1 MVNEILNGISAAL
14 KDVFPGCTIYSQNI
28 EQGLISP
35 CFFIQLTSQNQK
47 RMLGRRSRMDY
58 QFDIVYFPADENDN
72 DGKYEVGGQAI
83 HALEYISV
91 TDGLLHGQEREIEL
105 LENQLHIRVR
115 FSLFVMEQSVQEPFE
130 DISITNQTKE

>member
-28 EQGLISP
+28 EQGLTSP

-47 RMLGRRSRMDY
+47 CMIGHRSRMDY
-58 QFDIVYFPADENDN
+58 QFDIAYFPTDENDN

-91 TDGLLHGQEREIEL
+91 TDGLLRGQEREIEL

-115 FSLFVMEQSVQEPFE
+115 YSLFVMEQSAQEPFE
-130 DISITNQTKE
+130 DILITNQTKE